1 MNYYVQLAIILFVYM
16 NFWFIMALI
25 KKRNDVADIAWG
37 LGFVLIAW
45 LAFILSA
52 TISFYVLLVNCL
64 VTLWGGRLALH
75 VWQRNKNRAEDPR
88 YRQWR
93 ENWGKSFYWR
103 SYFQVFILQGI
114 LLYVICLPV
123 MALNLSSGFF
133 VSNIWYYIGLLV
145 WLIGFLF
152 EVVGDYQLTKFLIKP
167 ENKGKIMQSGL
178 WRITRHPNYFGEILL
193 WWGIF
198 IMTINLGYY
207 WLVIGP
213 LAITF
218 LLVFISGVPLAEK
231 SFIGRPD
238 YEDYKK
244 RTSVLFPWFP
254 KKMS

>member
-231 SFIGRPD
+231 SFIGRSD

>member
-75 VWQRNKNRAEDPR
+75 VWQRNKNRPEDPR

-193 WWGIF
+193 WWGVF

-231 SFIGRPD
+231 SFIGRQD